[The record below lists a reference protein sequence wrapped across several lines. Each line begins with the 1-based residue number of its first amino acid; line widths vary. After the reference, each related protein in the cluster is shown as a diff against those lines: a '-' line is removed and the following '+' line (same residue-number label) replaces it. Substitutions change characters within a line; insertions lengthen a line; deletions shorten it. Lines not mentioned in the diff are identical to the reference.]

1 MIGVNLK
8 KEICVLYG
16 INCLFYLTYIY
27 LYISNKGDDMKNTK
41 LTTVKIIKD
50 VYAKFKQIS
59 FDSGITLQKVVNR
72 SLHKYNTDE
81 EYRNSIN
88 TYDGLHES
96 GSQF

>member
-1 MIGVNLK
+1 VIGVSSK
-8 KEICVLYG
+8 KETCVLYG

-59 FDSGITLQKVVNR
+59 FDSGITLTK
-72 SLHKYNTDE
+72 
-81 EYRNSIN
+81 
-88 TYDGLHES
+88 GC
-96 GSQF
+96 